1 MTGSDLNFSDSG
13 LVINVRRSKA
23 DQEQAGDKVAIPFGE
38 PEDGCPTK
46 KLREWLAAAKVTQVE
61 STVTTK

>member
-1 MTGSDLNFSDSG
+1 MTARARHAELSP
-13 LVINVRRSKA
+13 V